1 MAQLGSPR
9 YEIKLHCEPYHLE
22 QLHAWVRVHP
32 EHWRVTY
39 PSRQV
44 NNLYFDTHDYKSLN
58 DNLGG
63 VSSRRKLRLRWYGR
77 EPETIAAAQLELKCK
92 EGMVGWKETWL
103 LDTSA
108 EGSRQTL
115 DLPHQSWSALRQAIQ
130 NATDPRAHLWMA
142 RFCYPVLI
150 NHYQRA
156 YYATADQAVRLT
168 IDSKLHCYDQR
179 FSAHPNTRRPSPV
192 PDRVIVELK
201 AERQHYSRL
210 VNLLA
215 QFPIRMDRYSKYV
228 QGMLAAPDFIQAGPL

>member
-1 MAQLGSPR
+1 MAHIGSPR

-32 EHWRVTY
+32 DHWRVTY
-39 PSRQV
+39 PPRQV
-44 NNLYFDTHDYKSLN
+44 NNLYFDTYDYKSLN

-63 VSSRRKLRLRWYGR
+63 VSRRRKLRLRWYGPGL
-77 EPETIAAAQLELKCK
+77 EAITTAQLELKCK

-103 LDTSA
+103 LDASSV
-108 EGSRQTL
+108 GCRQEL

-130 NATDPRAHLWMA
+130 NATDAQAHLWMA
-142 RFCYPVLI
+142 RFSYPVLI

-156 YYATADQAVRLT
+156 YYATADRTVRLT
-168 IDSKLHCYDQR
+168 IDSRLHSYDQR
-179 FSAHPNTRRPSPV
+179 FSAHPNTRRRSPV
-192 PDRVIVELK
+192 PDCVIVELK
-201 AERQHYSRL
+201 ADRQHYSRL

-228 QGMLAAPDFIQAGPL
+228 QGMLAAPDFNK